1 MPARYLA
8 APDGAARTL
17 PSHPP
22 EPQRNPAA
30 TSAAGHPGRVL
41 VVEDSII
48 IALDT
53 EENLKRLGVGDV
65 QLESSVTGAL
75 AAIADSPPDFAI
87 IDFNLGGESSEP
99 IADALRAAGVRFVLA
114 TGYAE
119 GAGSFERLGAAAVLR
134 KPYGM
139 TEIER
144 LLADA

>member
-1 MPARYLA
+1 
-8 APDGAARTL
+8 
-17 PSHPP
+17 
-22 EPQRNPAA
+22 
-30 TSAAGHPGRVL
+30 VL

-53 EENLKRLGVGDV
+53 EENLRRLGVGEV
-65 QLESSVTGAL
+65 RIESSVAGAL
-75 AAIADSPPDFAI
+75 AALAEERPDFAI

-99 IADALRAAGVRFVLA
+99 IAAALRAAGVRFVLA

-119 GAGSFERLGAAAVLR
+119 GAGGFERLGADAVLR

-144 LLADA
+144 LLVGA